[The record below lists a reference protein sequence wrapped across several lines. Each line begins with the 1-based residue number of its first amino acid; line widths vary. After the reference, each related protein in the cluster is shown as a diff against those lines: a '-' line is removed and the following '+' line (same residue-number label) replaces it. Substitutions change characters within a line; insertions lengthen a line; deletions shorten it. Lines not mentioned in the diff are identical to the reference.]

1 MKLSIP
7 QVIVT
12 QMHGTKALVHVLI
25 NAGDQEDIIYPA
37 VCALRH
43 LTSRHPQAEKARDV
57 IRTHNGITTLATLL
71 KSPAVQKSLVKVD
84 CGFVL

>member
-1 MKLSIP
+1 
-7 QVIVT
+7 
-12 QMHGTKALVHVLI
+12 MHGAKALVHALI
-25 NAGDQEDIIYPA
+25 NADDQVDIIDPA

-43 LTSRHPQAEKARDV
+43 LTSRHPQAEKVRDV

-71 KSPAVQKSLVKVD
+71 KSPAVQKSLIKVD